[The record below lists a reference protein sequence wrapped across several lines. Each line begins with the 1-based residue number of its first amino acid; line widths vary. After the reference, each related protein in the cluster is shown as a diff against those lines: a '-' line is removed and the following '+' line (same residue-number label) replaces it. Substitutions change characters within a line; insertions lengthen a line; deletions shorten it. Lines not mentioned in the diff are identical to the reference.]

1 MKTRTGFVSNSSSS
15 SFIVNFTRDPLD
27 IENLKEMM
35 GDCAAVGWNGYVIP
49 TEKVVEQVH
58 KDILREH
65 EERQS
70 GEQSEPLPFSVGDSW
85 DFTYEMRDKL
95 MMLHPLC
102 DAPDDDTVEVAKRL
116 EIEHRIMLW
125 EIVNGRTFESWVE
138 ENKYRYELTYSDE
151 CGDYQCTLEHGDIFR
166 NIEDVSVI
174 SHH

>member
-1 MKTRTGFVSNSSSS
+1 MKTRQGFVSNSSSS
-15 SFIVNFTRDPLD
+15 SFIVNFDKDPTD

-58 KDILREH
+58 KDIMRAIED
-65 EERQS
+65 EATVESRK
-70 GEQSEPLPFSVGDSW
+70 LPFSLGDDW
-85 DFTYEMRDKL
+85 DFTYEIKDKL
-95 MMLHPLC
+95 MMLHPMC
-102 DAPDDDTVEVAKRL
+102 DDPDDDMIEAAKQL

-151 CGDYQCTLEHGDIFR
+151 CGDYQCTLEHGNIFR